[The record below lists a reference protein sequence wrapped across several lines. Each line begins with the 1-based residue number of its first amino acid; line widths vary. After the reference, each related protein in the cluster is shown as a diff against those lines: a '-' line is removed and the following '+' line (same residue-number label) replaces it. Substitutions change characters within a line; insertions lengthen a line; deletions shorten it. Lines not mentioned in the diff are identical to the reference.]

1 MGIFSFLKGLGK
13 EEEKKIVNECVDIIV
28 ASAEKIIKVMKKSG
42 AVVDAVPI
50 IKNAES
56 VIQKSQI
63 MIRIK

>member
-1 MGIFSFLKGLGK
+1 MAGLDK
-13 EEEKKIVNECVDIIV
+13 PSEEEKKIVNECVDIIV
-28 ASAEKIIKVMKKSG
+28 ASAEKIIKVMKKSD
-42 AVVDAVPI
+42 AAVDAVPI

>member
-1 MGIFSFLKGLGK
+1 MAELAKPS
-13 EEEKKIVNECVDIIV
+13 EEEKRIVNECVDIIV
-28 ASAEKIIKVMKKSG
+28 ASAEKIIKVMKKSD

-63 MIRIK
+63 MMRIK